1 MKNKKTFGLVSMCA
15 LAISAASMIVVAT
28 NGIQS
33 THRINADDTYS
44 LSLNSSNGIT
54 GSDVT
59 TTQSIKTDSGNYQV
73 EFSYTDVSALS
84 GGHCVINTD
93 GIVVNKDHIRSV
105 SEIQATFSGSGTL
118 QFRTS
123 FDGSTWGA
131 YNAMVSE
138 VSYTLSSYPYYIEL
152 SAKDGAVNLTSMLYK
167 YTCMENPNAHEGATN
182 PGTYKWTSTISS
194 TDDYTAITDLD
205 NYKTSSTSYSTT
217 GCGKTAFEERVN
229 NFDTSIFTLTDIDNF
244 RFGSKPNADYF
255 MMGGSSAGASFT
267 FTVSDDYI
275 VTSIVALNAKS
286 YSSSTI
292 STLKVNDE
300 SNTTTATATSYT
312 YTPNAQTVTISSV
325 NYRTFVGE
333 FDVTIAANVSTPADE
348 TGFTATDSKMNSYK
362 DTDVFAESNGLSV
375 YATFTDGTTI
385 ALSNGTAVNNYSYTI
400 TNANGETIDPSQSFG
415 ATGTYTLTV
424 NYKSYIPVVITLKV
438 DIDLYIT
445 SIGVSMVTTTFNTA
459 DILANNLSS
468 NITANIIYN
477 VTSYNKTGV
486 AYEDFS
492 EYGITLSLINPS
504 GVDADMS
511 TVFGVAGTFTVKAV
525 ISSTI
530 YDEVSITVS
539 AIPVT
544 NITLDQSELSLQV
557 GQTGQLNATVSPD
570 NATNTSYTWSSDNT
584 NVATV
589 SDSGLVT
596 AKAVGTATIS
606 ATSNDGTNKVGSC
619 LVTVTKST
627 NTTAT
632 LVSNNTVTNTNTA
645 VTFST
650 SSFTATGIA
659 VSEVTGSNIYG
670 TTDGSFKFASN
681 KNSGSITVTFSAAT
695 LIRGVSINAEGIDS
709 NASVKVATSA
719 NSTGGSVT
727 LTSTSAYAD
736 YTYDAF
742 TSDTVE
748 STSITISSAAKNRFY
763 LASITLTVGVLE
775 PVYATGIKL
784 TGTSNIGI
792 GETTSLGVT
801 YTPSNTNQKDITFTS
816 SNTAV
821 ATVSNDGL
829 VTGVAEGNATIT
841 ATVATESSSVSATF
855 DITVSKIAV
864 TGISISAAKTSIVI
878 GGTSN
883 ISATIAPSNATDRS
897 VSWKSSNTS
906 VATVSDGVV
915 TGVAAGTT
923 IITATTTDGGY
934 SDTVSIE
941 VTEEQLALNTVLIY
955 MCGADLESDNELAS
969 GDLKEI
975 ASVSGQTED
984 TNIVV
989 EAGGAKSWASTYS
1002 SVISTSYL
1010 NRFHLSNNSYVKDE
1024 QITKASMGESSTLQS
1039 FLEWGIQT
1047 YPAQNYGLILWNHGG
1062 GMRGVCYDENY
1073 NDNSLYDNEVVTA
1086 VKGARSSLN
1095 ITDKF
1100 KWIGYDACLM
1110 GLQDVAEFNSSY
1122 FEYMVAAQ
1130 ESESG
1135 YGWDYDTWVDNL
1147 FAGDDYPTIFQAIC
1161 DGFITDNG
1169 GVNATGETDQGTY
1182 YAADQTLAYY
1192 DLSKMATYKE
1202 AWENLAAQLK
1212 NKITSSNKSSFNTD
1226 LIGKTKYFA
1235 GTDYDYFCEFDA
1247 YHFLTLLES
1256 NSTFNP
1262 GSSYIT
1268 AAKNALKA
1276 LVGYNAVQKEAAHD
1290 AYGISFYYVA
1300 GTGYSQSSFSSLTYS
1315 NFTNWTYLSYTYGGA
1330 ITSTYSY

>member
-15 LAISAASMIVVAT
+15 LAISAASMVVVAA

-33 THRINADDTYS
+33 ARRINADDTYS

-59 TTQSIKTDSGNYQV
+59 TTQTIQTDSGNYQV

-131 YNAMVSE
+131 YNTMVSE

-152 SAKDGAVNLTSMLYK
+152 SAKDGAVNLNSMLYK
-167 YTCMENPNAHEGATN
+167 YTCAENPNAHEGTSENTFA
-182 PGTYKWTSTISS
+182 WTSTVGESDSNSYLKIVGMNETSASS
-194 TDDYTAITDLD
+194 DA
-205 NYKTSSTSYSTT
+205 NS
-217 GCGKTAFEERVN
+217 GKTAFEERTN
-229 NFDTSIFTLTDIDNF
+229 NFDTSIFTLTDISDI
-244 RFGSKPNADYF
+244 RFGASSKYNYF
-255 MMGGSSAGASFT
+255 MIGGKSNDGYFT
-267 FTVSDDYI
+267 FTVASGYT
-275 VTSIVALNAKS
+275 VTSVVFKNALANASS
-286 YSSSTI
+286 YLG
-292 STLKVNDE
+292 TLSVNDE
-300 SNTTTATATSYT
+300 SNKMTTSSNTYT
-312 YTPNAQTVTISSV
+312 YTPNASTVTIKSS
-325 NYRTFVGE
+325 NYRTWVLE
-333 FDVTIAANVSTPADE
+333 IDVTIKPDISAPADE

-385 ALSNGTAVNNYSYTI
+385 ALTNGTAVNNYSYTI
-400 TNANGETIDPSQSFG
+400 TNASGEAIDPTQSFG
-415 ATGTYTLTV
+415 AAGTYTLTV

-438 DIDLYIT
+438 EIDLYIT
-445 SIGVSMVTTTFNTA
+445 SIDVSMVTTTFNTA

-477 VTSYNKTGV
+477 VASYNKTGV

-511 TVFGVAGTFTVKAV
+511 TVFGVAGTFTLKAT

-530 YDEVSITVS
+530 FDEVSLTVS

-570 NATNTSYTWSSDNT
+570 NATNTSFTWSSDNT
-584 NVATV
+584 SVATV

-596 AKAVGTATIS
+596 AKAVGTATVS

-632 LVSNNTVTNTNTA
+632 LVANNTVTNTSTT
-645 VTFST
+645 VTFSA
-650 SSFTATGIA
+650 SSFTATGI
-659 VSEVTGSNIYG
+659 SISDVTGSNIYG
-670 TTDGSFKFASN
+670 TSDGSFRFASN
-681 KNSGSITVTFSAAT
+681 KKDGSITVTFSTAT
-695 LIRGVSINAEGIDS
+695 LIRGVSINAKGYDS
-709 NASVKVATSA
+709 DASVTVITSA

-727 LTSTSAYAD
+727 VSDTSAYAD
-736 YTYDAF
+736 YTFDAF
-742 TSDTVE
+742 ASDSTE
-748 STSITISSAAKNRFY
+748 STTLTISSPSKNRFY
-763 LASITLTVGVLE
+763 LNSITLTVGVLE

-801 YTPSNTNQKDITFTS
+801 YTPSNTNQKDITFS
-816 SNTAV
+816 SNNTAV

-829 VTGVAEGNATIT
+829 VTGVSEGSATIT

-855 DITVSKIAV
+855 AITVSKIAV

-883 ISATIAPSNATDRS
+883 ISATVTPSNATDQS

-915 TGVAAGTT
+915 TGVAVGTAT
-923 IITATTTDGGY
+923 ITATTNDGGY
-934 SDTVSIE
+934 TDKVSIE
-941 VTEEQLALNTVLIY
+941 VTEEKLALNTVLIY
-955 MCGADLESDNELAS
+955 MCGADLESENGLAS
-969 GDLKEI
+969 GDLEEI

-989 EAGGAKSWASTYS
+989 EAGGASSWASTYS
-1002 SVISTSYL
+1002 SVINKSYL
-1010 NRFHLSNNSYVKDE
+1010 NRFHLSNKGYVKDE
-1024 QITKASMGESSTLQS
+1024 QITKASMGLSSTLQS

-1062 GMRGVCYDENY
+1062 GMWGVCYDENY
-1073 NDNSLYDNEVVTA
+1073 KDNSLYDNEVVSA
-1086 VKGARSSLN
+1086 VTGARNTLG

-1110 GLQDVAEFNSSY
+1110 GLQDVAEFNSPY

-1130 ESESG
+1130 ESEAG

-1147 FAGDDYPTIFQAIC
+1147 FAGDDYPTIFKAIC

-1169 GVNATGETDQGTY
+1169 GVSASGSTYNGTY
-1182 YAADQTLAYY
+1182 YPADQTLAYY
-1192 DLSKMATYKE
+1192 DLSKMAAYKE
-1202 AWENLAAQLK
+1202 AWENLAGQLK

-1235 GTDYDYFCEFDA
+1235 GSDYDYFCEFDA

-1300 GTGYSQSSFSSLTYS
+1300 GDGYGQETFSSSTYS
-1315 NFTNWTYLSYTYGGA
+1315 NFTNWTYLSSTYGGS